1 MQKLIINT
9 NTQFEI
15 EDGGSIDS
23 LAIHFK
29 TINDSLTFIETLSS
43 SAPLLVQFATS
54 EGLITAT
61 YNNMI
66 LTDPNFKVAKN
77 DSIYEIEFGFRPLTN
92 EEVQYDTVQTAITY
106 LTDEQAITVKD
117 LYKDWERDII
127 GYSYSTENPED
138 LRRQYKGKLW
148 KLQKNHNKQEDWYP
162 GADPTLWVE
171 IVEGHDG
178 TIEDPIPVPDSVTTS
193 GFEYEYGKYY
203 LDDEDIYLAKRE
215 GKSDGEVE
223 KLYFKPSALIGQYF
237 EKVEQ

>member
-1 MQKLIINT
+1 MQKILLNKKS
-9 NTQFEI
+9 NFEI
-15 EDGGSIDS
+15 EDGGSITNIEKLFDS
-23 LAIHFK
+23 LNE
-29 TINDSLTFIETLSS
+29 TISFMESLLNSS
-43 SAPLLVQFATS
+43 PYCVEFATDS
-54 EGLITAT
+54 DSITAT
-61 YNNMI
+61 YENMV
-66 LTDPNFKVAKN
+66 LTEPNFKITKCNNQFKV
-77 DSIYEIEFGFRPLTN
+77 SFGFRELTES
-92 EEVQYDTVQTAITY
+92 EENFETVQTAIAY
-106 LTDEQAITVKD
+106 LSDDQALTVKN
-117 LYKDWERDII
+117 LYIDWEDDPN
-127 GYSYSTENPED
+127 GYEYSTKKAGD
-138 LRRQYKGKLW
+138 LRRIYKNKLW
-148 KLQKNHNKQEDWYP
+148 KLQKDHNKQEDWYP